1 VSDGACLSLSHTLNS
16 LYSLLCLQ
24 VAPHTFAVPMDMHQD
39 ALAMGDLVPFV
50 PPRAV
55 MPAVPTVGGG
65 ANGGWGAQLMPPPP
79 PQVAPLL
86 PCSIQFLP
94 PYTTNKQVSG
104 H

>member
-1 VSDGACLSLSHTLNS
+1 MVPVSLSHTLNS

-24 VAPHTFAVPMDMHQD
+24 VAPHTSAVPMDMHQD
-39 ALAMGDLVPFV
+39 ALAMGDLGPFV

-86 PCSIQFLP
+86 PCSTQFLP

>member
-1 VSDGACLSLSHTLNS
+1 
-16 LYSLLCLQ
+16 
-24 VAPHTFAVPMDMHQD
+24 
-39 ALAMGDLVPFV
+39 MGDVVPFV

-86 PCSIQFLP
+86 PCSTQFLP